1 MQIYGP
7 VHVHGAE
14 AVHAPHAAARTAP
27 AGVTEGVVIPRDE
40 VAISDSA
47 GFVDQVHTL
56 PDIRA
61 DRVNDIRAALAQGTY
76 DIDGRLDA
84 AVERLLDELA

>member
-1 MQIYGP
+1 MQVYGP
-7 VHVHGAE
+7 LHVHGAE
-14 AVHAPHAAARTAP
+14 AIHAPHAAARTAP
-27 AGVTEGVVIPRDE
+27 AGVSEGVAIPRDE
-40 VAISDSA
+40 VTISDSA
-47 GFVDQVHTL
+47 SFVGQVHSL

-76 DIDGRLDA
+76 DIEGRLEA